1 MMSVLVLSGCS
12 RKAEEVAVTAAPTT
26 ERVVVTTEAETE
38 PAESEPESTE
48 RVAVDGMIRSYLT
61 GEMVPVEQGD
71 RRPLAV
77 MISNDKAAMPHYDM
91 NNAGV
96 IYEAPVEGG
105 INRYM
110 AIIEDYD
117 DLERIGSVR
126 SCRTYYTYFAKEFEA
141 VYAHFGQSVFALPY
155 LENVDNI
162 NGIEGLGGRAFYRT
176 SDKKAPHNAY
186 TSGERVKKAMEE
198 MGYDSAYPES
208 YEGHFLFADKPNL
221 LEDERD
227 ATYVAPGYPINA
239 PWFEYRPDDGLYY
252 RYQYGG
258 PHNGDKGQF
267 AVKNIIFQY
276 CGWDYYNL
284 TEYLDINEHTSERGY
299 FFTNGKCQNITWR
312 KDGEFGVTHYYD
324 EDGQEIELNPGKTW
338 ICIIQSDRY
347 DKAVFHGDNEDN
359 E

>member
-1 MMSVLVLSGCS
+1 
-12 RKAEEVAVTAAPTT
+12 
-26 ERVVVTTEAETE
+26 
-38 PAESEPESTE
+38 
-48 RVAVDGMIRSYLT
+48 
-61 GEMVPVEQGD
+61 
-71 RRPLAV
+71 
-77 MISNDKAAMPHYDM
+77 MPHYGM

-239 PWFEYRPDDGLYY
+239 PGSSTGRTTGSTTATSTAAPQWGQGPVCGQKYYFPVLRLGLLQPDGISGHQRAHL
-252 RYQYGG
+252 RAG
-258 PHNGDKGQF
+258 
-267 AVKNIIFQY
+267 IFFHQR
-276 CGWDYYNL
+276 
-284 TEYLDINEHTSERGY
+284 EMSEHHLAQGRGV
-299 FFTNGKCQNITWR
+299 R
-312 KDGEFGVTHYYD
+312 RDP
-324 EDGQEIELNPGKTW
+324 LL
-338 ICIIQSDRY
+338 
-347 DKAVFHGDNEDN
+347 
-359 E
+359 

>member
-12 RKAEEVAVTAAPTT
+12 RKAEKVAVTAAPTT

-77 MISNDKAAMPHYDM
+77 MISNDKAAMPHYGM

-198 MGYDSAYPES
+198 M
-208 YEGHFLFADKPNL
+208 
-221 LEDERD
+221 
-227 ATYVAPGYPINA
+227 
-239 PWFEYRPDDGLYY
+239 
-252 RYQYGG
+252 
-258 PHNGDKGQF
+258 
-267 AVKNIIFQY
+267 
-276 CGWDYYNL
+276 
-284 TEYLDINEHTSERGY
+284 
-299 FFTNGKCQNITWR
+299 
-312 KDGEFGVTHYYD
+312 
-324 EDGQEIELNPGKTW
+324 EIG
-338 ICIIQSDRY
+338 R
-347 DKAVFHGDNEDN
+347 AHV
-359 E
+359 

>member
-12 RKAEEVAVTAAPTT
+12 RKAEKVAVTAAPTT

-77 MISNDKAAMPHYDM
+77 MISNDKAAMPHYGM

-258 PHNGDKGQF
+258 PHNGTRASLRSKILFSSIAAG
-267 AVKNIIFQY
+267 
-276 CGWDYYNL
+276 
-284 TEYLDINEHTSERGY
+284 TT
-299 FFTNGKCQNITWR
+299 TT
-312 KDGEFGVTHYYD
+312 
-324 EDGQEIELNPGKTW
+324 
-338 ICIIQSDRY
+338 
-347 DKAVFHGDNEDN
+347 
-359 E
+359 